1 MRVNAIIAK
10 FITLAC
16 GGVWPTERGGE
27 RICQEIAA
35 TNATNIQHPTTTND
49 QSTVNP
55 FSTQSFSIFTI
66 SIRIPIHPH
75 NFNLAGGTPIYRMR
89 NGEKVGCCGLRHNN
103 AIRKSSIHNA
113 L

>member
-75 NFNLAGGTPIYRMR
+75 NFQLGGRHPNIQNEKWRKG
-89 NGEKVGCCGLRHNN
+89 GELW
-103 AIRKSSIHNA
+103 A
-113 L
+113 

>member
-16 GGVWPTERGGE
+16 GGVWPTEGGGG

-66 SIRIPIHPH
+66 SIRISTHPH
-75 NFNLAGGTPIYRMR
+75 NFQLGERHPNIQNEKWRKGG
-89 NGEKVGCCGLRHNN
+89 VLW
-103 AIRKSSIHNA
+103 A
-113 L
+113 